1 MIQYARSSNCYNNLH
16 LSYGKDP
23 YIFGK
28 KLSSSVFVFI
38 AGVFYLFQFNIFM
51 THLSNY
57 GNDRL
62 ALYMFE
68 SAIKFVECWTNL
80 KLKQVTPIEMGM
92 KYFDMFPEE
101 SDPVWRVSQ

>member
-1 MIQYARSSNCYNNLH
+1 MEF
-16 LSYGKDP
+16 LSPGNYKQD
-23 YIFGK
+23 F
-28 KLSSSVFVFI
+28 
-38 AGVFYLFQFNIFM
+38 GVFYLFQFNIFM

>member
-1 MIQYARSSNCYNNLH
+1 
-16 LSYGKDP
+16 
-23 YIFGK
+23 
-28 KLSSSVFVFI
+28 
-38 AGVFYLFQFNIFM
+38 M

-68 SAIKFVECWTNL
+68 SAIKFISCWTNL
-80 KLKQVTPIEMGM
+80 KLKQVPPIEMAM

-101 SDPVWRVSQ
+101 SSPIWRVRKFIYAYQIPICLTTIWQCSLLQNDPVLI